1 MGNKIFE
8 NTLADEV
15 RTFSA
20 LKSKRKSNE
29 TIEQC
34 IDEIIEFIN
43 ADKSLGLF
51 QTSFGISNPFYDIIQ
66 RSGLMHSFEMVSKYF
81 PDNTFINGGNIL
93 IRYRKFD
100 KKGCLPKQVASYY
113 YDNYILERIYETA
126 YEGNREIKF
135 KRDGNKWLNDKY
147 RPFILKL
154 LERDGFKYDYKD
166 STTSSR
172 YHTLTISW

>member
-15 RTFSA
+15 RNFSA

-66 RSGLMHSFEMVSKYF
+66 RSGLVHSFEMVSKYF
-81 PDNTFINGGNIL
+81 PDNTFMNGGNII

-113 YDNYILERIYETA
+113 YNNYILERIYETA

-166 STTSSR
+166 STASSR

>member
-1 MGNKIFE
+1 MGNKVFE
-8 NTLADEV
+8 NTLAQEL
-15 RTFSA
+15 RNFGT
-20 LKSKRKSNE
+20 LKYKRKSNE
-29 TIEQC
+29 TVEQC

-51 QTSFGISNPFYDIIQ
+51 QTNFGISNPFYDIIQ
-66 RSGLMHSFEMVSKYF
+66 RSGLVSSFELIKRHF
-81 PDNTFINGGNIL
+81 PNNAFINSGNII

-100 KKGCLPKQVASYY
+100 KASCTPKQVAAYY
-113 YDNYILERIYETA
+113 YNNYILERIYETA

-154 LERDGFKYDYKD
+154 LECDGFNYEYND
-166 STTSSR
+166 STATSR
-172 YHTLTISW
+172 YHTLTIRW